1 MSRRVS
7 AGEPG
12 AAYCRGSAFGGR
24 PLKAGLRTETYE
36 IHSSPAGELLAER
49 GMSPVHHVRRLAVT
63 KMHDMAHPHGLCS
76 GWCPDVVERAVTDA
90 AAAGFRRGMRD
101 ATSDTAPNRGEARQ
115 LKRYEVGFLNLFT
128 LCRERVDVEIG
139 RASERGARRWT
150 RRLVRLYED
159 AGLVRL
165 DK

>member
-1 MSRRVS
+1 
-7 AGEPG
+7 
-12 AAYCRGSAFGGR
+12 
-24 PLKAGLRTETYE
+24 
-36 IHSSPAGELLAER
+36 
-49 GMSPVHHVRRLAVT
+49 VRRFAVT

-76 GWCPDVVERAVTDA
+76 GWCPDAVERAVTDA
-90 AAAGFRRGMRD
+90 ASAGFRRGMCD
-101 ATSDTAPNRGEARQ
+101 ATSDAAPNRGQAPRI
-115 LKRYEVGFLNLFT
+115 KRYEAGFLNLFS

-139 RASERGARRWT
+139 RASARGARQWT